1 MKVLLI
7 KRFIIS
13 DWPQLLP
20 LPNHDEPDEIED
32 SDPDDSME
40 DSKPRYVLILEKY
53 KTLSRFILYEPIYD
67 PGHTLKPIF
76 VSAVEN
82 LVDQRLVIHTKMK
95 NRRQCCPFL

>member
-1 MKVLLI
+1 MKVLAI

-40 DSKPRYVLILEKY
+40 DSKPRYVLILEKHT
-53 KTLSRFILYEPIYD
+53 TLSRFHFYRN
-67 PGHTLKPIF
+67 G
-76 VSAVEN
+76 
-82 LVDQRLVIHTKMK
+82 
-95 NRRQCCPFL
+95 PFMIQVTH